1 MSFLPVGYSMP
12 EENEDLMGIRTHSRY
27 VLNIYKLIN
36 GNKIVFDLG
45 RSLNYENL
53 TNEQK
58 ILKKLEIVKYT
69 LESIK
74 TENIFSQQEEDFL
87 PLSLSWLWIKGYYAV
102 FHLASL
108 LVSFEKNDSR
118 YMTDRKY
125 NGHLTILSIIN
136 QIVLSKQPFNLN
148 PLNNNYSGAELN
160 AFKTLDHLNLKNV
173 GTYSEDLFKL
183 SLKKAYS
190 EEVKIK
196 LKEMRGIKRNKEL
209 TKINIKNYSIFDL
222 FHYYRERFNYSG
234 FQYLDCED
242 LPYNSLE
249 LKKFYFS
256 SYAIISS
263 IATLLV
269 NYLISKTAGKINSK
283 LVEIKQ
289 II

>member
-1 MSFLPVGYSMP
+1 MSFLPAGHTNP
-12 EENEDLMGIRTHSRY
+12 EDNEDLMGIRTHSRY
-27 VLNIYKLIN
+27 VLNIYKLID
-36 GNKIVFDLG
+36 GNQIIFDLG
-45 RSLNYENL
+45 RTSNYGTL

-74 TENIFSQQEEDFL
+74 TENSFSQQEEDFL

-108 LVSFEKNDSR
+108 LISFEKNDSR

-125 NGHLTILSIIN
+125 NDHLTILSIIN
-136 QIVLSKQPFNLN
+136 QLISFKRPFSLSH
-148 PLNNNYSGAELN
+148 LNNNYSGEELN
-160 AFKTLDHLNLKNV
+160 SFKTLDHLNLKNV
-173 GTYSEDLFKL
+173 AVYSEDLFKL
-183 SLKKAYS
+183 SLKKVYS
-190 EEVKIK
+190 EELKVK
-196 LKEMRGIKRNKEL
+196 LKGTRGTKRNKQL
-209 TKINIKNYSIFDL
+209 AKINTKNYSIFDL

-242 LPYNSLE
+242 MPYNSLE

-256 SYAIISS
+256 SYTIISTV
-263 IATLLV
+263 ATIMV
-269 NYLISKTAGKINSK
+269 NYLINKTTTKINSK
-283 LVEIKQ
+283 LTEIKQ